1 MPRLAPQHYR
11 ILVKIFERAGFP
23 VKRTHGS
30 HIIMN
35 KPGVDRPLV
44 IPKYERVNVDIIE
57 ANLRTAKMSRE
68 EYFDLLRE

>member
-1 MPRLAPQHYR
+1 
-11 ILVKIFERAGFP
+11 
-23 VKRTHGS
+23 
-30 HIIMN
+30 MN